1 MQQIE
6 ENLKQE
12 ETSFLQKRIRENG
25 FIDEVAVIA
34 KKILNERGAEIPIP
48 ETEEETE
55 AKHSTDNKVSLIL
68 FVLFSSYAMI
78 LYFGEYGFS
87 RFVLLTI
94 ALVGAVSYTRTL
106 RK

>member
-1 MQQIE
+1 M
-6 ENLKQE
+6 
-12 ETSFLQKRIRENG
+12 QKRIRENG
-25 FIDEVAVIA
+25 FIDEVAAIA
-34 KKILNERGAEIPIP
+34 IKILNERGAEVPVP
-48 ETEEETE
+48 ETEEEAE
-55 AKHSTDNKVSLIL
+55 VKYSINNKVSLIL
-68 FVLFSSYAMI
+68 FVLFSSYALI